1 MGDPPKKPLR
11 TGDAVLRYVFLPAS
25 GMATVEDLLAE
36 APAGRL
42 NRSLLIRHCLQRYL
56 G

>member
-1 MGDPPKKPLR
+1 VGDPPKKPLR